1 MSSVEISELKLGMGV
16 VCLQE
21 FPRGPQTGYKQN
33 ANFGFGAV
41 VFFVILQKYE
51 KG

>member
-16 VCLQE
+16 ASLQE
-21 FPRGPQTGYKQN
+21 FPRGPRTGCKQN
-33 ANFGFGAV
+33 ANFGFGAEG
-41 VFFVILQKYE
+41 FFVIIQKYE